1 MSAIF
6 SNQAGEK
13 TTSSVLQKHGR
24 SGSQGP
30 SCESVADSSVAL
42 VALEAI
48 RPVDILVMAP
58 DMVEQPGPA
67 VLADIA
73 GPTEIVEDPDSE
85 PVVAMNSQ
93 AVAVSEHRTVP
104 RRRMA
109 NRPARP
115 GHHQNMPPLPDLPA
129 D

>member
-1 MSAIF
+1 M
-6 SNQAGEK
+6 
-13 TTSSVLQKHGR
+13 
-24 SGSQGP
+24 
-30 SCESVADSSVAL
+30 AL

-48 RPVDILVMAP
+48 RPVDMLVMAP

-93 AVAVSEHRTVP
+93 AVAVSEHRTVS
-104 RRRMA
+104 RRRMV
-109 NRPARP
+109 NHPARP
-115 GHHQNMPPLPDLPA
+115 GHHQNMPPLRDQPVD
-129 D
+129 